1 MTAAEQYRVWG
12 VAVEAAGEHVIVQV
26 GTELKALSPGDAQHF
41 AYYLARAYSQAGQSG
56 RSRAGN
62 PIITRPGTVHS
73 HPGTVRR

>member
-1 MTAAEQYRVWG
+1 MTAAEQHRLWG

-41 AYYLARAYSQAGQSG
+41 AFYLARAYSRAGRSD

-62 PIITRPGTVHS
+62 PIITRPGERHS
-73 HPGTVRR
+73 QPGGVR